1 MGLVVTTSGKK
12 KSKGVPMPLDTFLS
26 NADDSW
32 ADVEDDY
39 TPTEDAPRES
49 YDNRG
54 PPSPRDDGPRGRG
67 DRYANRYADSAPPRR
82 ERDSR
87 PQLPV
92 PERAPFIA
100 FVGNLSFSA
109 TEEDIGEFFSEH
121 CGVESVR
128 LIRDVSTNRSKGFGY
143 VTFSD
148 RESLVTALDAND
160 VEVCGRPIH
169 VDVAEGR
176 QSEDR
181 RGPSRADMA
190 DTWERGRTVPA
201 AERPARNTERERERP
216 GRDRGGRGFGSGR
229 GRDREDFGEERR
241 ERKPLN
247 LKPRSESAAPSSDAS
262 PKKGSNPFGDA
273 KPRDE
278 SKFQERQRERE
289 AEIKKAAEARK
300 AEREAGRDS
309 GSERGGRGGKRGG
322 DRGFRNRN
330 ESNDGRDFS
339 QARSNMGKKPAP
351 SPKSDEK
358 KVKQAKPQTVQKES
372 AAIPVGNI
380 YSALKN
386 QEA

>member
-1 MGLVVTTSGKK
+1 MGLVVTMSGAKK
-12 KSKGVPMPLDTFLS
+12 KSKGVSMPLDAFLS
-26 NADDSW
+26 TEDSW

-39 TPTEDAPRES
+39 TPAEEAPRDN

-54 PPSPRDDGPRGRG
+54 PPSPRGGDDMPPRGGRG
-67 DRYANRYADSAPPRR
+67 NRYADSAPPRR

-181 RGPSRADMA
+181 RGPSKADSV
-190 DTWERGRTVPA
+190 DKWERGKAVPA
-201 AERPARNTERERERP
+201 NERPMRSS
-216 GRDRGGRGFGSGR
+216 RDGAGAPRSERGGRGFGSGR
-229 GRDREDFGEERR
+229 PNRDFEERR

-247 LKPRSESAAPSSDAS
+247 LKPRSEGAPVGNSA

-278 SKFQERQRERE
+278 SKFQERQRE
-289 AEIKKAAEARK
+289 
-300 AEREAGRDS
+300 
-309 GSERGGRGGKRGG
+309 SERKEERKTPDRGNAGPKRGG
-322 DRGFRNRN
+322 FRNKH
-330 ESNDGRDFS
+330 EGAEGRDFS

-351 SPKSDEK
+351 KAEEK
-358 KVKQAKPQTVQKES
+358 KPKQSKPQTVQKES
-372 AAIPVGNI
+372 AAIKVDNI
-380 YSALKN
+380 YSTLQN
-386 QEA
+386 QEI